1 MAQLKFIHKIIC
13 VDDNENNL
21 FSLEVLL
28 SEINNCRVLKAQ
40 SGHAALD
47 ILIAVDIDIILL
59 DVQMPEMDGFE
70 LAELLK
76 SNKRTKDIPI
86 IFLTAVFK
94 SDEFIKK
101 GYRTGAVDYLTKPVN
116 DDQLLNKISLYL
128 KLCDRE
134 KELRDLNNSLIERV
148 QEELRL
154 NRQKDFMMIQQSR
167 LASMGE
173 LIMQIAHHWRQPI
186 NIIGLL
192 IQDLLDAYDSG
203 ELTREYLAVNIEKS
217 MRTLT
222 EMSDTI
228 DEFRRYTKSSLTN
241 EPFDLREIVE
251 KTVALIEP
259 IFKYDGISIESEYP
273 AENIIISG
281 FVGQYS
287 QVLINLLNNA
297 KDAII
302 EHKPENP
309 LIRVQL
315 YKDGENSVLSVADNG
330 GGIAPG
336 IIERICEPYF
346 TSKEGSN
353 GTGLGL
359 FVAKNFIEKNMHGK
373 LLYQNIEG
381 GAEFK
386 IVI

>member
-1 MAQLKFIHKIIC
+1 MAQLKFIHKILC